1 MYSLAE
7 TFKLTTRSFCITD
20 IDTVDIY
27 KRLLL
32 SNEYET
38 DPAN

>member
-1 MYSLAE
+1 M
-7 TFKLTTRSFCITD
+7 TD